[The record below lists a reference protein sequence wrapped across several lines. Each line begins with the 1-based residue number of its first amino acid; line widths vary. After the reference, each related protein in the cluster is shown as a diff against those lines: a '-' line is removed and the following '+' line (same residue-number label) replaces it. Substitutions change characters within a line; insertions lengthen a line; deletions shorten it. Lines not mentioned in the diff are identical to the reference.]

1 MTSGLGVDRE
11 EETMEAQQ
19 AQPLPGWT
27 APTLVAATA
36 IPTFVAF
43 WIGGNPRT
51 GRLWALVALGFAAAL
66 AVGGR
71 IDALRILSGRDDDE
85 RTRDVDR
92 RATAAMGMV
101 LVLALVVCFL
111 ASALRGESGLVFGV
125 LLVLAEATR
134 LTATTIITRRG

>member
-1 MTSGLGVDRE
+1 MH
-11 EETMEAQQ
+11 AQQ
-19 AQPLPGWT
+19 SQPLPGWA

-36 IPTFVAF
+36 IPTFAAF

-51 GRLWALVALGFAAAL
+51 GLVWAGVALAFAAVLAL
-66 AVGGR
+66 GTR
-71 IDALRILSGRDDDE
+71 TEALRILSGLDDDE

-111 ASALRGESGLVFGV
+111 GSALRGESGLVFG
-125 LLVLAEATR
+125 LLLILAEATR
-134 LTATTIITRRG
+134 LAASAVLSRRG